1 MKRASDNSAD
11 GSDLKAA
18 ESTIGERLRVA
29 SQLRNLQKKLAP
41 LRAAN
46 RAERAKRKVQIS
58 IKTRT

>member
-1 MKRASDNSAD
+1 MKRAADNSAD

-29 SQLRNLQKKLAP
+29 SQLRNLQEKLAP

-46 RAERAKRKVQIS
+46 RAERAKRKVQIR